1 MGGYIERA
9 GPATGTHDPLSAKA
23 AVFRRGEETAV
34 LLAVDLLCISRAW
47 TQKLRSAVSREIGA
61 PPDNILIAAT
71 HTHSGPAAF
80 SPMAGE
86 SERLATYEETLLKNC
101 VEAAEEAYS
110 SAEPSRLRVGSAV
123 AEGVAGNRRDPND
136 ATDGN
141 ISIVRV
147 EGMRGKVKGQFV
159 SFACHPTVM
168 GPSNLEYS
176 ADLFGA
182 AAARIEREHDD
193 SLCLMFN
200 GLAGD
205 VSTRFVRREQTWAEV
220 ERLGNT
226 LAERIIAANRALKPV
241 NADVIRGQSAV
252 IRFPFREIP
261 DTETAQEE
269 YDKALKK
276 AGAAADDAANKR
288 LARSLVEGAAARLL
302 LGRIGGWRS
311 IFGAASAEMEL
322 QALRIGDVIVCGLPG
337 EFFSK
342 REPGLRNT
350 ALPEFGFIIGYANGY
365 WGYLVPPEEAAK
377 GGYEAM
383 MSPVDPEREPE
394 IIREAENVIRRVS
407 RETASRT
414 TADA

>member
-23 AVFRRGEETAV
+23 VAFRRGETAAV
-34 LLAVDLLCISRAW
+34 LLAVDLLYVSHEW
-47 TQKLRSAVSREIGA
+47 TLKLKSAVSRKIGA

-86 SERLATYEETLLKNC
+86 NERLATYEETLLKNC

-110 SAEPSRLRVGSAV
+110 SVEPSRLRVGSSV

-136 ATDGN
+136 ATGGN
-141 ISIVRV
+141 ISVVRV
-147 EGMRGKVKGQFV
+147 EGMRGKVKGHLV

-182 AAARIEREHDD
+182 AAARIEQEHDD

-205 VSTRFVRREQTWAEV
+205 ISTRFVRREQTWAEV
-220 ERLGNT
+220 ERLGGM
-226 LAERIIAANRALKPV
+226 LAERIIAASRALKPV
-241 NADVIRGQSAV
+241 DADAIRGENAV
-252 IRFPFREIP
+252 MQFPFREIP
-261 DTETAQEE
+261 DPETAQKE
-269 YDKALKK
+269 YDKASKK
-276 AGAAADDAANKR
+276 AETADDAGNER
-288 LARSLVEGAAARLL
+288 LARSLVEGAAARVLL
-302 LGRIGGWRS
+302 SRIGGWRS
-311 IFGAASAEMEL
+311 IFGTASAEMEL
-322 QALRIGDVIVCGLPG
+322 QALRIGDVVVCGLPG

-342 REPGLRNT
+342 REPELRDT
-350 ALPEFGFIIGYANGY
+350 ALPDFGFIIGYANGY

-394 IIREAENVIRRVS
+394 IIQEAENVIRRVS
-407 RETASRT
+407 REIASRT